1 MAKTSSAILFDLDGT
16 LVQTREASWKL
27 FEETNR
33 QFGLGI
39 DEREAFFRLFE
50 GNFFRSLERLCVDAG
65 KRAAAKEHFLNL
77 LRTRYRPELIPGM
90 ADVVRSLAPHF
101 TLAILS
107 TNTMLTIRSLLTD
120 TGIATCFAHVFSG
133 DVEPDKS
140 VSIRRFLSDR
150 SYGFGRSCSPA
161 YRETD
166 SAEQPSADTVILVT
180 DTIGDVKEA
189 HSCGIRAVGVSWG
202 MHSEKQ
208 LLDAGAE
215 MVAIWPQELAS
226 WLLSQRRDRGREPC
240 ACATASACERP
251 LDAARAPQSA
261 DGKLLAAAEVRR
273 RRILQSRSP
282 AATAAEPEGP
292 GPMRIDTALLGA
304 VRRIISA
311 TA

>member
-1 MAKTSSAILFDLDGT
+1 MSKASSAILFDLDGT

-33 QFGLGI
+33 QFGLGV

-50 GNFFRSLERLCVDAG
+50 GNFFRSLERLCADAG
-65 KRAAAKEHFLNL
+65 KLAAAKEHFLNL

-90 ADVVRSLAPHF
+90 PDVVRSLAPHF

-120 TGIATCFAHVFSG
+120 AGIANCFAHVFAG

-140 VSIRRFLSDR
+140 VAIRRFLSDR
-150 SYGFGRSCSPA
+150 SYGFGRSCTPA

-166 SAEQPSADTVILVT
+166 TAEQPSADTVILVT

-189 HSCGIRAVGVSWG
+189 HSCGIRAVGVAWG

-208 LLDAGAE
+208 LLGAGAE
-215 MVAIWPQELAS
+215 MVAMWPQELAS
-226 WLLSQRRDRGREPC
+226 WLLSQRRNKGQEPC
-240 ACATASACERP
+240 GCATASACERP
-251 LDAARAPQSA
+251 MDPAPAPQGA
-261 DGKLLAAAEVRR
+261 DSKLLAAAEVRR
-273 RRILQSRSP
+273 QRVLQSRSP
-282 AATAAEPEGP
+282 APTAAEPEGP
-292 GPMRIDTALLGA
+292 GPMRIDPALLGA

-311 TA
+311 AA

>member
-1 MAKTSSAILFDLDGT
+1 MPKVSTAVLFDLDGT

-50 GNFFRSLERLCVDAG
+50 DNFFRSLERVCTDAE
-65 KRAAAKEHFLNL
+65 KQAAAKEHFLNL

-90 ADVVRSLAPHF
+90 ADVIRSLAPHF

-107 TNTMLTIRSLLTD
+107 TNTMQTIRSLLTD
-120 TGIATCFAHVFSG
+120 AGIASCFAHVFAG

-161 YRETD
+161 YRETE
-166 SAEQPSADTVILVT
+166 SAEQPSAETVVLVT

-189 HSCGIRAVGVSWG
+189 RNCGIRAVGVAWG

-208 LLDAGAE
+208 LLAAGAE
-215 MVAIWPQELAS
+215 RVAMWPQELVS
-226 WLLSQRRDRGREPC
+226 WLLSQRRNREREAC
-240 ACATASACERP
+240 GCSAGSACALPVDPAPAAQPADSRLQAAAEARRRYSVQSRTRIAVPADPERP
-251 LDAARAPQSA
+251 LPSRIDPALLSA
-261 DGKLLAAAEVRR
+261 I
-273 RRILQSRSP
+273 RRIL
-282 AATAAEPEGP
+282 
-292 GPMRIDTALLGA
+292 
-304 VRRIISA
+304 
-311 TA
+311 